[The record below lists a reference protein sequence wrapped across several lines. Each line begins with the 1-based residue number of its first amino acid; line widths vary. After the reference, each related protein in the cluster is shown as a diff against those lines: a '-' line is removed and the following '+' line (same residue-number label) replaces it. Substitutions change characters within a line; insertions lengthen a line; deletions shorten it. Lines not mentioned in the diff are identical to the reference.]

1 MNWRQYI
8 LLIALL
14 CAMPLLAQ
22 KKVPAQKEKPFTVV
36 IDAGHGGHDPGAL
49 GKITQEKKL
58 NLDVSLLL
66 GRMIEEEFPE
76 VRVCYTRK
84 TDVFLTLQE
93 RADFVNKNSADIF
106 ICIHT
111 NASESSAAV
120 GAETFVLGIDK
131 MASNLTVAMRENAV
145 MLLEDNYETTYQG
158 FDPNSIDSYI
168 MFELMQDQYI
178 DQSLQFAT
186 LVQQQFSGSLKRAD
200 RGVRQAGFWV
210 LHKSACPSVLIE
222 MGFIS
227 NHDEEIYLASIA
239 GKEQIATAIYNAFVC
254 YKNALDKKTDK
265 SSQITPKGLK
275 EYKKE
280 SKSEA
285 PKDTTMVK
293 AEQLDSVTPNFEKER
308 LICERATDS
317 LANSSV
323 PAADSVKAKPAP
335 KTVLPEEKVTPS
347 AKPAAKN
354 SEALTKKPVYRVQ
367 IFAAGKVIKPGDASF
382 KGLKNCRYT
391 RDGNYFKYTYGEET
405 DYQKALELQKK
416 VKAKFPD
423 CFIVAFLDGKQILV
437 KDARKM

>member
-1 MNWRQYI
+1 
-8 LLIALL
+8 
-14 CAMPLLAQ
+14 MPLLAQ

-111 NASESSAAV
+111 NASESREAV

-131 MASNLTVAMRENAV
+131 MASNLNVAMRENAV

-158 FDPNSIDSYI
+158 FDPNSIESYI

-186 LVQQQFSGSLKRAD
+186 LVQQQFSGALKRAD

-210 LHKSACPSVLIE
+210 LHKSACPSVLVE

-227 NHDEEIYLASIA
+227 NTEEEIYLASIA
-239 GKEQIATAIYNAFVC
+239 GKEQVATALYNAFVT
-254 YKNALDKKTDK
+254 YKNQIDKKNDLRAV
-265 SSQITPKGLK
+265 PKELK
-275 EYKKE
+275 QFKQP
-280 SKSEA
+280 SKSQPADKAAEQSAEKPAENAEA
-285 PKDTTMVK
+285 QAGTQPEQKDSVVVTSVDTIIAKADTTRV
-293 AEQLDSVTPNFEKER
+293 
-308 LICERATDS
+308 AT
-317 LANSSV
+317 
-323 PAADSVKAKPAP
+323 PAP
-335 KTVLPEEKVTPS
+335 KAEEP
-347 AKPAAKN
+347 AKAPA
-354 SEALTKKPVYRVQ
+354 EVKKPVYRVQ
-367 IFAAGKVIKPGDASF
+367 IFAASRVLKPGDASF
-382 KGLKNCRYT
+382 KGLKNCKYT
-391 RDGNYFKYTYGEET
+391 RDGNFFKYTYGESS
-405 DYQKALELQKK
+405 DYVKAVELQKQI
-416 VKAKFPD
+416 KAKFPD
-423 CFIVAFLDGKQILV
+423 CFIVAFLDGKQISV
-437 KDARKM
+437 KEARKM